1 MPDHEASASSRREF
15 IKRVSIGAAF
25 ATPIVTSFSM
35 SGMNVAAGGDG
46 DGPII
51 VPNQSQIPGNQS

>member
-1 MPDHEASASSRREF
+1 MTDRDERSESSRRDF

-35 SGMNVAAGGDG
+35 GGLNTAGALGGGANASNASDS
-46 DGPII
+46 I
-51 VPNQSQIPGNQS
+51 N